1 MNMRH
6 ATVWCTLYKPVYC
19 CCVCMYPGCCVP
31 CVRSTPATACC
42 TQQCRQAYSL
52 RGQRRCQCS
61 KHTHQRASALVAV
74 STQRGCF
81 VSHSVSSSSSGAKR
95 MCLVQY
101 SCMAC
106 WYAAMP
112 TGHSLCGTNVGCCSG
127 NHSSEHEHV
136 HHDRA
141 TATFSSMS
149 NSTVQHSYRLA
160 GGSLLQER
168 HHSKRHGCPQPG
180 WTRGMHNQW
189 LAAAC
194 CSQNWYSCHRCNSC
208 YSCWCSCC
216 RSLPS

>member
-1 MNMRH
+1 MCCLLKSNAAWVNMRH

-19 CCVCMYPGCCVP
+19 CCVYMYPGCCVT

-81 VSHSVSSSSSGAKR
+81 VSHSISSSSSGAKR
-95 MCLVQY
+95 MCLVQC

-127 NHSSEHEHV
+127 NHPSEHEHV
-136 HHDRA
+136 HHDARA
-141 TATFSSMS
+141 RPPPFR
-149 NSTVQHSYRLA
+149 V
-160 GGSLLQER
+160 
-168 HHSKRHGCPQPG
+168 
-180 WTRGMHNQW
+180 
-189 LAAAC
+189 
-194 CSQNWYSCHRCNSC
+194 
-208 YSCWCSCC
+208 
-216 RSLPS
+216 